1 MWLSLMNPI
10 TLRPVSS
17 SISAADSIF
26 HDALSAS
33 AQIEN
38 GLPLAC
44 VCERLLA
51 PRHAVLKHY
60 EDAVVPK
67 ASSWPWLGRRPSFV
81 LAP

>member
-1 MWLSLMNPI
+1 MRSESA
-10 TLRPVSS
+10 RK
-17 SISAADSIF
+17 SISASF
-26 HDALSAS
+26 PFLTVT

-67 ASSWPWLGRRPSFV
+67 RRLGLGWAAARRSC
-81 LAP
+81 